1 MTLLTQNDKKPRGT
15 PSPDDAGANVS
26 RRPSQRQQEKS
37 PENGAPHPGPDAS
50 TSAHADA
57 EDETD
62 GAGPAEDSGAG
73 VSGNAGADSRFRES
87 L

>member
-1 MTLLTQNDKKPRGT
+1 M
-15 PSPDDAGANVS
+15 S

-37 PENGAPHPGPDAS
+37 PESSAPHTGVDAV
-50 TSAHADA
+50 ADG

-62 GAGPAEDSGAG
+62 GAGPAEDSGVGASGSAG
-73 VSGNAGADSRFRES
+73 GDDTRFHEG